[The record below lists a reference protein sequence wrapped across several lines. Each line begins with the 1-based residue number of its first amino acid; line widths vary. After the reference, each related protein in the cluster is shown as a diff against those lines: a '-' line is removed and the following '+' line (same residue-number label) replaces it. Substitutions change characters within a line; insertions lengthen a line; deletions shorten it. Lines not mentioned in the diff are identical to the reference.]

1 MMLITVFDSDD
12 GRRRDFWRTIRDRF
26 EVTDDKFEMVDPAKN
41 PISVSTSILF
51 LHHTDKDKLKNVAAN
66 FTTISFT
73 GGNPQVSDLEK
84 KIYWIQKA
92 ISNTEGPTFKEIQDI
107 VAWVEG
113 GKDPEQ
119 MPSILGKKPVI
130 DHDKVALF
138 IRCWVC
144 KDQDRVNRLKLDKVW
159 LRGEFPEAHPLL
171 LLSSVCNEL
180 SNGSKLSTADVANTL
195 YKELEED
202 IKINGVDK

>member
-1 MMLITVFDSDD
+1 MMLITVFDSND
-12 GRRRDFWRTIRDRF
+12 GRRRDFWHPIKVYF
-26 EVTDDKFEMVDPAKN
+26 EGMDYEFQMVDPATHL
-41 PISVSTSILF
+41 ISESTSILF
-51 LHHTDKDKLKNVAAN
+51 LHHNDKNKLTNVAVN
-66 FTTISFT
+66 CTTINFT
-73 GGNPQVSDLEK
+73 GGKPQVSDPGE

-92 ISNTEGPTFKEIQDI
+92 ISSTEGPTPEEIQDI

-113 GKDPEQ
+113 GKTPER

-159 LRGEFPEAHPLL
+159 LRGEFPKDHPLL
-171 LLSSVCNEL
+171 SFVCNEL
-180 SNGSKLSTADVANTL
+180 SNGSKLSTAAVANTL
-195 YKELEED
+195 YETLEED
-202 IKINGVDK
+202 IKKNGVDK

>member
-12 GRRRDFWRTIRDRF
+12 GRRRDFWHRIQVCF
-26 EVTDDKFEMVDPAKN
+26 KGMDDKFEMVDPAKN
-41 PISVSTSILF
+41 PISQSTSILF
-51 LHHTDKDKLKNVAAN
+51 LHHNDKNKLTNVAVN
-66 FTTISFT
+66 CTTINFT
-73 GGNPQVSDLEK
+73 GGLPPVSDPGK

-92 ISNTEGPTFKEIQDI
+92 ISSTEGPTFKEIQDI

-113 GKDPEQ
+113 GKDPEW

-130 DHDKVALF
+130 DHNKVALF

-171 LLSSVCNEL
+171 SSVCNEL
-180 SNGSKLSTADVANTL
+180 SNGSKLSTAEVASTL
-195 YKELEED
+195 YEKLEED
-202 IKINGVDK
+202 IKKNGVDK

>member
-1 MMLITVFDSDD
+1 MMFITVFDSDG
-12 GRRRDFWRTIRDRF
+12 GRTKGYWNTLKKYFKDKDTSWDF
-26 EVTDDKFEMVDPAKN
+26 KDPAEPK
-41 PISVSTSILF
+41 IDQSTTILF
-51 LHHTDKDKLKNVAAN
+51 LHDTDKEGLGIVPENCATVR
-66 FTTISFT
+66 FT
-73 GGNPQVSDLEK
+73 GGKPKDSEPGL
-84 KIYWIQKA
+84 KIYWIQKS
-92 ISNTEGPTFKEIQDI
+92 ITKSEGPTSEEIQAI

-130 DHDKVALF
+130 DHNKVALF

-171 LLSSVCNEL
+171 SSVCNEL
-180 SNGSKLSTADVANTL
+180 SNGSKLSTAEVASTL
-195 YKELEED
+195 YEKLEED
-202 IKINGVDK
+202 IKKNGVDK

>member
-12 GRRRDFWRTIRDRF
+12 GRRRDFWRPHIQVRF
-26 EVTDDKFEMVDPAKN
+26 QAMGVTFDTVDPAKEQ
-41 PISVSTSILF
+41 ISESTSILF
-51 LHHTDKDKLKNVAAN
+51 LHHTDKDKLKNVAEN

-92 ISNTEGPTFKEIQDI
+92 ISSTEGPTFKEIQDI
-107 VAWVEG
+107 VDWVKCG
-113 GKDPEQ
+113 DNHVS
-119 MPSILGKKPVI
+119 MPSILVKKPVI

-159 LRGEFPEAHPLL
+159 LRGEFPNDHP

-180 SNGSKLSTADVANTL
+180 SNGSKLSIADVANML
-195 YKELEED
+195 YKKLEED
-202 IKINGVDK
+202 IKKNGVDK